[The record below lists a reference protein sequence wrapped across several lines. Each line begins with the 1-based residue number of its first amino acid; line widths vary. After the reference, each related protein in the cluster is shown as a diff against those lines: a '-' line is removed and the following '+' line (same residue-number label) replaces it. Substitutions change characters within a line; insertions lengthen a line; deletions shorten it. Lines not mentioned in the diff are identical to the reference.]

1 LDFCRRNAEH
11 AGATV
16 TPRALR
22 MRRHIEEEI
31 FCPNNPEVVRP
42 KPFSGDDPLDE
53 VFATRWT

>member
-1 LDFCRRNAEH
+1 MH
-11 AGATV
+11 
-16 TPRALR
+16 
-22 MRRHIEEEI
+22 RHIEEEI